1 MKPEAKTHLLNQG
14 VQDATNGYAS
24 DANGHAQAV
33 ADAEPRFLSDFLL
46 TVWRERRF
54 VAKAF
59 AVGLVVAA
67 VLSLIITPKYESTTR
82 IMPPEKQGLGG
93 LAAMLATA
101 GTGSGSS
108 DGAGSLVG
116 GMISDA
122 MGIKSTGAI
131 YIGVMNSTTVQD
143 ALIDK
148 FNLRKVYGI
157 KYEKDARERLAD
169 NTEITEDRKSG
180 IISITVTD
188 RSRERSMEM
197 AKAYVDNLNG
207 LTARLNT
214 SAAHRERVF
223 IEERLKTVKQDLDSA
238 SKDLSE
244 FSSKNL
250 TLDVKEQG
258 KAMMEGTA
266 ALAGEL
272 IAAESELSG
281 LEQIYTSNNVRV
293 RALRGRVEE
302 LKRKLSELR
311 GSDDDPLPGG
321 EANDF
326 GISIA
331 KLPGLGVT
339 YYDLYRRVKIQET
352 VFEILTKQYE
362 LAKVQEAKEIPT
374 IKVLDEAQIPE
385 RRTSP
390 KRTLMSVLG
399 AFLAAMMAMTYVM
412 VSARLRAMGASHPL
426 SLFGLEMREGLGDDW
441 ALLRSRMPPG
451 VLRLVSRIRARTR
464 RNPPSSTAA

>member
-1 MKPEAKTHLLNQG
+1 
-14 VQDATNGYAS
+14 V
-24 DANGHAQAV
+24 
-33 ADAEPRFLSDFLL
+33 AEPRFLADFLL

-54 VAKAF
+54 VARAF
-59 AVGLVVAA
+59 LVGLVAA
-67 VLSLIITPKYESTTR
+67 AIVSLVIPPKYESTTR

-101 GTGSGSS
+101 GTGGSGGE
-108 DGAGSLVG
+108 GASSLVG
-116 GMISDA
+116 GMVSDA

-131 YIGVMNSTTVQD
+131 YIGVLNSATVQD
-143 ALIDK
+143 ALSDR
-148 FNLRKVYGI
+148 FNLRKVYGV

-169 NTEITEDRKSG
+169 NTEISEDRKSG

-188 RSRERSMEM
+188 RSRERSMQM
-197 AKAYVDNLNG
+197 AGAYVDNLNG

-223 IEERLKTVKQDLDSA
+223 IEERLKTVKQDLDAA

-311 GSDDDPLPGG
+311 GSDDDPTQGTTGG
-321 EANDF
+321 DF

-331 KLPGLGVT
+331 KLPALGVT
-339 YYDLYRRVKIQET
+339 YYDLYRRARIQET

-374 IKVLDEAQIPE
+374 IKVLDEAKLPE
-385 RRTSP
+385 MRSSP
-390 KRTLMSVLG
+390 KRTLMTVLG
-399 AFLAAMMAMTYVM
+399 AFLAAMLATAYIMA
-412 VSARLRAMGASHPL
+412 SARLRAMGASHPL
-426 SLFGLEMREGLGDDW
+426 SLFGLEVREGLGDDW
-441 ALLRSRMPPG
+441 ALLRSHLPPR
-451 VLRLVSRIRARTR
+451 VLRVVEHIRSRSRRT
-464 RNPPSSTAA
+464 PPSSTAA